1 MKPNTPARKA
11 PITTPRIAVKP
22 KTPQD
27 GANKRPAIPAV
38 SHRNSK
44 QAKLIAKLGTPSGAT
59 IPKLMTL
66 TGWQAHTVRAVI
78 SGVLRKKLGLK
89 VTYDTSPKSR
99 ERTYRI
105 AASTAST

>member
-1 MKPNTPARKA
+1 MKSNSTVRKA
-11 PITTPRIAVKP
+11 PITTPRIAAKP
-22 KTPQD
+22 KTPPVAASK
-27 GANKRPAIPAV
+27 GPAIPAV

-89 VTYDTSPKSR
+89 VTYDTSAKFR

-105 AASTAST
+105 AASTASA